1 MNHMTAKQRLTTF
14 NDTYQNLGNLGYHL
28 GDFQTAN
35 EALTVLKASAFL
47 DAQSFAFKKF
57 GFSYGG
63 QSRGIA
69 MWGENEFLMVT
80 YTHDYPDHSPEPH
93 IAEDLPVRGWIAFT
107 MSDNICGLLSTYTY
121 LSCHIRPFYDLFLC
135 DLPGSFLM
143 VTLESVVNSQLGFLA
158 HTLEVPSAFEKGED
172 YIDHVLVPLVMQTKA
187 VVEVFAAKATREDL
201 AAVARSERITG
212 HSDYSEEAL
221 ARYETYQWPVES
233 MIKHGNECTADD
245 RHALYAAL
253 DIDYSFRDEQLLE
266 DSQHVRDLHKLLVKL
281 GVVLRMTPQAQGFFN
296 LPEVRELESNIAYQG
311 KELDPVAIIEFG
323 RKFMTLLTE
332 RGADLVVDPDL
343 KGEPDPTE

>member
-14 NDTYQNLGNLGYHL
+14 NDTYHNLGNLGYHL

-47 DAQSFAFKKF
+47 DSEAFAFKKF
-57 GFSYGG
+57 GFSFDG

-80 YTHDYPDHSPEPH
+80 CTHDYPDHSPEPH
-93 IAEDLPVRGWIAFT
+93 ISEELPVRGWIAFT
-107 MSDNICGLLSTYTY
+107 MSDNIRGLLETYVY

-143 VTLESVVNSQLGFLA
+143 
-158 HTLEVPSAFEKGED
+158 HTLETQVCNSIDFNSGTSVPSGFENAEA
-172 YIDHVLVPLVMQTKA
+172 YIDSVLTPVVMQTKA
-187 VVEVFAAKATREDL
+187 VVELFSAKATREDL
-201 AAVARSERITG
+201 AQVARSERITG
-212 HSDYSEEAL
+212 HSDYSDEAL

-233 MIKHGNECTADD
+233 IIKHGKECTADD

-253 DIDYSFRDEQLLE
+253 DIDYSFRDDQLLE

-343 KGEPDPTE
+343 TNEPDPEA

>member
-1 MNHMTAKQRLTTF
+1 MEHMTAKQRLTTF
-14 NDTYQNLGNLGYHL
+14 NATYQNLGDLGYHL

-35 EALTVLKASAFL
+35 EALTILKASAFL
-47 DAQSFAFKKF
+47 DSEAFAFKKF
-57 GFSYGG
+57 GFSFDG
-63 QSRGIA
+63 QSRGLV

-80 YTHDYPDHSPEPH
+80 CSHDYPDHSPEPH
-93 IAEDLPVRGWIAFT
+93 ISEELPVRGWLAFT
-107 MSDNICGLLSTYTY
+107 MSDNIRGLLETYPY
-121 LSCHIRPFYDLFLC
+121 LSCHIRPFYDVFLC

-143 VTLESVVNSQLGFLA
+143 
-158 HTLEVPSAFEKGED
+158 HTLETQVNNQLDFLSGKADVPSAFEKGED
-172 YIDHVLVPLVMQTKA
+172 YIDSVLTPLVMQTKA
-187 VVEVFAAKATREDL
+187 AVEVFAARATREDL
-201 AAVARSERITG
+201 AQVARSERITG
-212 HSDYSEEAL
+212 FSDYSDEAI
-221 ARYETYQWPVES
+221 ARYASYQWPVES
-233 MIKHGNECTADD
+233 ITKHGNECTAED

-253 DIDYSFRDEQLLE
+253 DIDYSFTDEQLLE
-266 DSQHVRDLHKLLVKL
+266 DSVYVRDLHKLLVKL

-343 KGEPDPTE
+343 TNEPDPEA